1 MHYEFIYLF
10 IIIICLNS
18 LAMQY
23 LHRLHQLCMDRSLNL
38 NLNPS
43 VIQSYSLFLLQA
55 KSSWT
60 QNQARIWTLQR
71 WVKLRLKYLTNMF
84 FTDVWLES
92 STHLQVFL
100 SLVLQEISIVL
111 QRHQYHDVMELLE
124 SFDRMSRNSTFRK
137 YKPNVLLHTHARD
150 WYVKT
155 TLVLQSCSY

>member
-1 MHYEFIYLF
+1 MNLFIYLF
-10 IIIICLNS
+10 IIIIICLNS

-23 LHRLHQLCMDRSLNL
+23 LHSLHQLCMDRSLNL
-38 NLNPS
+38 NLNSS

-60 QNQARIWTLQR
+60 QNLALIWTLQR

-92 STHLQVFL
+92 PTHLQVFL

-137 YKPNVLLHTHARD
+137 YKPNVLLHAHARD

-155 TLVLQSCSY
+155 TLVLQSCFH